1 MSGGRVPAVG
11 LLITDA
17 SCDGFVSGNL
27 ATFSTCRARCLP
39 TLITCCQCL
48 SPSPPP
54 LTHNIT
60 VLSKSSAWFKSA
72 ARNVLATRTCGG
84 VVRISLPVSVVKRGN
99 SGRRAPKQKRTR
111 TQALR
116 AIPHIDS
123 AGVLSRGSAPSFPPA
138 SSVSEKPVGMTSTAA
153 ARGRTPPRCER
164 VIHVFEHFFH
174 PHISPNLIG
183 STS

>member
-1 MSGGRVPAVG
+1 MGFGWKWMSGGRVPAVG

-17 SCDGFVSGNL
+17 SCGGFVPGNL
-27 ATFSTCRARCLP
+27 ASFSTRRARCLP
-39 TLITCCQCL
+39 TLVTCCQCL

-72 ARNVLATRTCGG
+72 ARNVLADANLRRC
-84 VVRISLPVSVVKRGN
+84 RAHQSASVSHETGN
-99 SGRRAPKQKRTR
+99 SGCRAPKQKRTR

-116 AIPHIDS
+116 AIPHIDL

-153 ARGRTPPRCER
+153 ARGRTPPPVRASHTR
-164 VIHVFEHFFH
+164 I
-174 PHISPNLIG
+174 
-183 STS
+183 